1 MQSGWRQGVRGDA
14 GGGCQGMQVT
24 GGGGLRAK
32 HGLCFLLSGKE
43 VIV

>member
-1 MQSGWRQGVRGDA
+1 MQSGWREGARGDA
-14 GGGCQGMQVT
+14 GGGCQGMQVA
-24 GGGGLRAK
+24 GGLRAK

>member
-14 GGGCQGMQVT
+14 GGGCQGMQVA
-24 GGGGLRAK
+24 GGGLRAK